1 MLHIEL
7 MHSCS
12 SNMLHLYPVTLHVW
26 STLEINAYNV
36 FYFPVSQDYRKRYH
50 VGSEV
55 IDNPQGIANY
65 R

>member
-1 MLHIEL
+1 
-7 MHSCS
+7 
-12 SNMLHLYPVTLHVW
+12 MLHLYPVTLHVW